1 MMPTKPL
8 TLVVLAVVS
17 AVVAWLVIRVTFAT
31 MPLLPVSA
39 IPALLFLAAGEALV
53 GRNLR
58 ARLSGRRPGKPV
70 APIAVARVAALAK
83 ASSTAGAV
91 FGGISAGFFIYVA
104 GMLDK
109 SVPRHDAIAAGGTV
123 IAALALV
130 LAALYLENCCRAPDP
145 GSDSDEDEPPDPTGS
160 WHG

>member
-1 MMPTKPL
+1 MMPTKPR
-8 TLVVLAVVS
+8 TLFLLAVVS

-39 IPALLFLAAGEALV
+39 IPALLFLAVGEALV

-58 ARLSGRRPGKPV
+58 GRLSGRRPGKPI

-91 FGGISAGFFIYVA
+91 FGGISVGFFIYVA
-104 GMLDK
+104 SMLDK

-123 IAALALV
+123 VAALALV

-145 GSDSDEDEPPDPTGS
+145 DTDSDEDEPPDPTGG
-160 WHG
+160 WH